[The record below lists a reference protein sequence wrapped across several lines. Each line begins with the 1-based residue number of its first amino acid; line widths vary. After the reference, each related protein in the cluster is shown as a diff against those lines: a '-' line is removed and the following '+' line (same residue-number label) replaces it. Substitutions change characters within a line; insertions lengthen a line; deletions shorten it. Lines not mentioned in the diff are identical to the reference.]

1 MEGCILSYYTVVKHT
16 LSTDLKICVP
26 MNRKTVA
33 RAEKNSK
40 AQQGF
45 TIIQRQR
52 VFHKTGQDKDR
63 HSVESIRR
71 LFLKYVY

>member
-1 MEGCILSYYTVVKHT
+1 
-16 LSTDLKICVP
+16 

-71 LFLKYVY
+71 LVSIHIY